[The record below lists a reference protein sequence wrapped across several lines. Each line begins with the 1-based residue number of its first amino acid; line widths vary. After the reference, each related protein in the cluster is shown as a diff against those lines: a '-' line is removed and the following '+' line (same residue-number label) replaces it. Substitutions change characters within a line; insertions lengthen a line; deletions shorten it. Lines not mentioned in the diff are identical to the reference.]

1 MSQTELP
8 YDQYGGTGWALFD
21 WVHSS
26 DRPQLTFVAGNMH
39 SLRLQ
44 FDAYRRV
51 LQMPYAF
58 AQIQL
63 WVWSQNDFRLTV
75 YKPGPN
81 TTETLY
87 PTAYPD
93 TETTVSAVTLREYR
107 IPTGGA
113 WGGGT
118 YQNNRTTTSN
128 QMTIVNRFFGIHE
141 IATPANFVNEV
152 VRITISQPG
161 TKSKVRLLA
170 IGHHNNNF
178 ENGT

>member
-1 MSQTELP
+1 MSPTDLP
-8 YDQYGGTGWALFD
+8 YDQYGGTGWALID

-39 SLRLQ
+39 ALRLQ

-51 LQMPYAF
+51 LQMPFAY

-63 WVWSQNDFRLTV
+63 WVWSQNDYRLSV
-75 YKPGPN
+75 FKPGPN
-81 TTETLY
+81 TTETIY
-87 PTAYPD
+87 PSAYPD
-93 TETTVSAVTLREYR
+93 SQATTSAITVREYR
-107 IPTGGA
+107 IPTAGS

-128 QMTIVNRFFGIHE
+128 QMTIANRFFGIHE
-141 IATPANFVNEV
+141 IATPTNFVNEV

-178 ENGT
+178 ENAA